1 MLFFSESSFA
11 AASAPVRDARN
22 TGFVE
27 LLAIIAIVILFL
39 PGAFDAA
46 APAGAALS
54 GALCLLASARGQQR
68 GRLPRVNRASI
79 DVLGHSNLHV

>member
-27 LLAIIAIVILFL
+27 LFAIIAMVILFL

-46 APAGAALS
+46 VPAAGAALS
-54 GALCLLASARGQQR
+54 AAGAFSLTHAAI
-68 GRLPRVNRASI
+68 PKAIAAN
-79 DVLGHSNLHV
+79 